1 MVRGRILFISLNGA
15 LPQIWSKKMKKLILS
30 AAVLLM
36 ATPAFADP
44 GTTVTGTVQLDGERA
59 CECVL
64 DFGAGSSGTNV
75 FVDFG
80 DLDRTG
86 GLTSTAPSV
95 TGASLFCNLPSEVTI
110 TSTNGYLALNTT
122 NAGYMA
128 ADETSS
134 DFSVSAAP
142 GFTGGLDYT
151 AEVVGV
157 TPAVSTALIDGGAA
171 GAAVFSNVPPQNIS
185 AVDVN
190 FNTVPNSD
198 PLIAGDYSDQITIT
212 ITPSAI

>member
-1 MVRGRILFISLNGA
+1 
-15 LPQIWSKKMKKLILS
+15 MKKLLLS
-30 AAVLLM
+30 AAVMLIATPAM
-36 ATPAFADP
+36 ATPGDTA
-44 GTTVTGTVQLDGERA
+44 TGTIQLDGERA

-64 DFGAGSSGTNV
+64 DFGGAASGNV

-86 GLTSTAPSV
+86 GLTTTAPSV

-128 ADETSS
+128 NDETSS

-151 AEVVGV
+151 AEVVGI
-157 TPAVSTALIDGGAA
+157 TPPVSTSNIDGGAA
-171 GAAVFSNVPPQNIS
+171 GTVTFSNVPPQNIS
-185 AVDVN
+185 GIDVN
-190 FNTVPNSD
+190 FNTLPNTD
-198 PLIAGDYSDQITIT
+198 PLIAGNYSDQITIT

>member
-1 MVRGRILFISLNGA
+1 MGGA
-15 LPQIWSKKMKKLILS
+15 SSQFWSEKMKKLILS
-30 AAVLLM
+30 AAMLLIATPAM
-36 ATPAFADP
+36 ATP
-44 GTTVTGTVQLDGERA
+44 GQTTTGTVQLDGERA

-64 DFGAGSSGTNV
+64 DFGGATSANV

-86 GLTSTAPSV
+86 GLTTTAPTV

-128 ADETSS
+128 ADETMS
-134 DFSVSAAP
+134 DFSVSSAP

-151 AEVVGV
+151 AEVVGI
-157 TPAVSTALIDGGAA
+157 TPAVSTSAIDGGA
-171 GAAVFSNVPPQNIS
+171 GGTVTFSNVPPQNLS
-185 AVDVN
+185 GVDVN
-190 FNTVPNSD
+190 FNTVPNTD